1 MSSKA
6 VDCGAVS
13 HRAAQRQFGML
24 AFSRSTSI
32 MFERR
37 SLKLPIML
45 GVTMIVLLV
54 LVIVGWV
61 LLAVFGALRAAEHAT
76 LYWTLL
82 SVGTIVLALILA
94 GVVAYLVLSIKSVN
108 LNRRQSNFLDS
119 VTHELKSPIA
129 SLKLCLQ
136 TMNRHPVSPEQAA
149 TFHKFMLDDVER
161 LDHLITHLLA
171 AGGIE
176 KKDTFGTDSTF
187 DLEDLLHQTALAAS
201 LRYGLPPEC
210 TQFDTEPCLVTT
222 RMVDID
228 LILRNVVDNAFK
240 YGGNPPTVEI
250 WLRSNVKGCI
260 IISITDNGRGIPPD
274 MRRKIFQRFVRL
286 GSELTREKP
295 GTGLGLHIVRTLIQR
310 LGGKISVHDCEHG
323 NGTLFQLELPGKLRA
338 SDAPRSLACKSS
350 EESAGEPQSGADR

>member
-1 MSSKA
+1 
-6 VDCGAVS
+6 
-13 HRAAQRQFGML
+13 
-24 AFSRSTSI
+24 

-54 LVIVGWV
+54 LVIVGWI
-61 LLAVFGALRAAEHAT
+61 LLAVFGALRAVEYAPI
-76 LYWTLL
+76 YWTLL

-94 GVVAYLVLSIKSVN
+94 GVVAYLVLSIKSIN

-149 TFHKFMLDDVER
+149 TFQKFMLEDVER

-171 AGGIE
+171 AGSIE
-176 KKDTFGTDSTF
+176 KKDTFGQDSTF

-201 LRYGLPPEC
+201 QRYGLAPEC
-210 TQFDTEPCLVTT
+210 TQFDTQPCLVTT

-228 LILRNVVDNAFK
+228 LILRNVIDNALK

-250 WLRSNVKGCI
+250 WLRANVKGNI
-260 IISITDNGRGIPPD
+260 MISISDNGRGIPPD

-286 GSELTREKP
+286 GSELTRERP
-295 GTGLGLHIVRTLIQR
+295 GTGLGLHIVRTLVQR
-310 LGGKISVHDCEHG
+310 LGGKVSVHDCENG
-323 NGTLFQLELPGKLRA
+323 EGTLFQLELPGKLRA
-338 SDAPRSLACKSS
+338 RDALRSLTEHSS
-350 EESAGEPQSGADR
+350 QESAAELRSETDE

>member
-1 MSSKA
+1 
-6 VDCGAVS
+6 
-13 HRAAQRQFGML
+13 
-24 AFSRSTSI
+24 

-54 LVIVGWV
+54 LVIVGWI
-61 LLAVFGALRAAEHAT
+61 LLAVFGALRAAEYAPI
-76 LYWTLL
+76 YWTLL

-94 GVVAYLVLSIKSVN
+94 GVVAYLVLSIKSIN

-136 TMNRHPVSPEQAA
+136 TMNRHPVSPQQAA
-149 TFHKFMLDDVER
+149 TFQKFMLEDVER

-171 AGGIE
+171 AGSIE
-176 KKDTFGTDSTF
+176 KKDTFGKDSTF

-201 LRYGLPPEC
+201 QRYGLAPEC
-210 TQFDTEPCLVTT
+210 THFDTEPCMVTT

-228 LILRNVVDNAFK
+228 LIFRNVLDNALK
-240 YGGNPPTVEI
+240 YGGNPPAVEI
-250 WLRSNVKGCI
+250 WLRSNVKGNI
-260 IISITDNGRGIPPD
+260 MISVSDNGRGIPPD

-286 GSELTREKP
+286 GSELTRERP
-295 GTGLGLHIVRTLIQR
+295 GTGLGLHIVRTLVQR
-310 LGGKISVHDCEHG
+310 LGGKVSVHDCESG
-323 NGTLFQLELPGKLRA
+323 EGTLFQLELPGKLRA
-338 SDAPRSLACKSS
+338 PDALRSLTRQNSQ
-350 EESAGEPQSGADR
+350 EPAGELRSAADD